1 MKRLIAAGI
10 LAVFVITAYIVSY
23 SYIDKTCQ
31 KTNKML
37 NECITAYQENKNS
50 KEKAENLKDFWK
62 KREKGLSLFSNHQSI
77 DDIELA
83 IELLTV
89 YSTSSQKELF
99 FECSGKVE
107 TLIHQLKE
115 DAVPG
120 THSIF

>member
-10 LAVFVITAYIVSY
+10 LLVFVITSYIVSY

-37 NECITAYQENKNS
+37 NECVTAYQENKNP

-62 KREKGLSLFSNHQSI
+62 RREKGLSLFSNHQSI
-77 DDIELA
+77 DEIELA
-83 IELLTV
+83 IELLSV

-99 FECSGKVE
+99 FEYSEKVK
-107 TLIHQLKE
+107 TLVHQLKE
-115 DAVPG
+115 DAIPG